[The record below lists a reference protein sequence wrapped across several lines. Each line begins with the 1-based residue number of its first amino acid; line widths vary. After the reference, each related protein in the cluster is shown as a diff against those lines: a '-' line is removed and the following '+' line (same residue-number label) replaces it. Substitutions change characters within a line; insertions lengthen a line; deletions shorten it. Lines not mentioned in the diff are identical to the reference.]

1 MLSTLLVPLKEPESE
16 YVLLTEPFAV
26 AVLVPSTSL
35 LAVIENV
42 APDPLLLRAT
52 LPEQT
57 TNTLPSSPEHDE
69 TEPLL
74 ATTTVPVPESVSSS
88 DDVHVALRV

>member
-1 MLSTLLVPLKEPESE
+1 MTLSILLVPLKEPESAN
-16 YVLLTEPFAV
+16 VLLTEPIAV

-35 LAVIENV
+35 LAVIEKV
-42 APDPLLLRAT
+42 APDPSLLRAT

-57 TNTLPSSPEHDE
+57 TNTPPPEHDE

-74 ATTTVPVPESVSSS
+74 ATTTVPVPEPV
-88 DDVHVALRV
+88 